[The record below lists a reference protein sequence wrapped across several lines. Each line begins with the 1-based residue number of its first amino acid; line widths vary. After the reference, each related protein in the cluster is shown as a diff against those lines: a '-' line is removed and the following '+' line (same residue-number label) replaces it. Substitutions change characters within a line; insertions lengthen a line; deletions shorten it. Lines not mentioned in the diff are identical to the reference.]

1 MQLDP
6 DATERPG
13 PPDARIRAGRD
24 RYRDRHDPDK
34 PETPPEDSLSAGRDL
49 HRTKRTRTAS
59 YDD

>member
-6 DATERPG
+6 DATDRPG

-24 RYRDRHDPDK
+24 RYRARRDPAK
-34 PETPPEDSLSAGRDL
+34 PKTPPDDALSAGRDL
-49 HRTKRTRTAS
+49 HRTKRARHAT